1 MHMNTG
7 SGYPGGKGISLI
19 YNQMSVLLKDCPN
32 LITNGADPGTK
43 QWLKDHKHPVFGFP
57 SLVRFSWGTC
67 TPFFKDAVEVTWLV
81 SNEPL
86 RCCTSIFLEY
96 CVAVIW

>member
-7 SGYPGGKGISLI
+7 SGYPGGKGNL
-19 YNQMSVLLKDCPN
+19 MSVLLKDCPN
-32 LITNGADPGTK
+32 LITNEADPGTK
-43 QWLKDHKHPVFGFP
+43 QWLEDHKHPVSGFP

-67 TPFFKDAVEVTWLV
+67 TPFFKGAVEVTWLV
-81 SNEPL
+81 SNEPF
-86 RCCTSIFLEY
+86 RRCTSIFLEY